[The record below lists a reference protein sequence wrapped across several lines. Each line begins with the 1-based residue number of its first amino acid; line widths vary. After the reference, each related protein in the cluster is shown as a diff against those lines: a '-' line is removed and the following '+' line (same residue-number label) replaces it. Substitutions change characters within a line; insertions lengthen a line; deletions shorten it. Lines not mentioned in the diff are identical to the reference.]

1 MANLNFFLLLQEA
14 MTKIDDLEKEIEAN
28 KKEAKK
34 EKTDLEKSLKKSE
47 AATMF
52 GLRRTEEMSIKIY
65 QMQKEMEAIDRKY
78 QKEIKMYKDAFE
90 REKEEKC
97 KMGDWETL
105 SSENDSLR
113 LEIEELDLKIE
124 EMEAAHAAE
133 VNMYKQKLGEEKMQN
148 VEDLRLKIKS
158 LEDVIEEQKL

>member
-1 MANLNFFLLLQEA
+1 MVQ
-14 MTKIDDLEKEIEAN
+14 
-28 KKEAKK
+28 
-34 EKTDLEKSLKKSE
+34 KS
-47 AATMF
+47 
-52 GLRRTEEMSIKIY
+52 
-65 QMQKEMEAIDRKY
+65 
-78 QKEIKMYKDAFE
+78 KEIKMYKDAFE

-113 LEIEELDLKIE
+113 LEIEEK
-124 EMEAAHAAE
+124 EAAHAAE

>member
-28 KKEAKK
+28 KKVAKK

-65 QMQKEMEAIDRKY
+65 QMQKEMEAIDRK
-78 QKEIKMYKDAFE
+78 
-90 REKEEKC
+90 
-97 KMGDWETL
+97 
-105 SSENDSLR
+105 
-113 LEIEELDLKIE
+113 
-124 EMEAAHAAE
+124 
-133 VNMYKQKLGEEKMQN
+133 
-148 VEDLRLKIKS
+148 
-158 LEDVIEEQKL
+158 